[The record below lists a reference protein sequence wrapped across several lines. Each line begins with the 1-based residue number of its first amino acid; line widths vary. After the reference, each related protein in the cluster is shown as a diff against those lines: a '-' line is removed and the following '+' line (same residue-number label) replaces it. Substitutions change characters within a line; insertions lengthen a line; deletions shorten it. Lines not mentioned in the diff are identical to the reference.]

1 MSRSCRRLGGRVRSA
16 GLVATSA
23 GLAIALSGALV
34 GLPTASGAP
43 IRQASSATS
52 VTHTVTRTVR
62 TSSGSHVLDRKKVT
76 LHVAQTQGLRD
87 RQEVN
92 VSWSGAHP
100 TGGVIANQNS
110 STAQQEEYP
119 FVLLE
124 CRGVDSTKVPAKQR
138 LSPETCWTNA
148 TTERFQEDF
157 NTVGD
162 ATTAYPP
169 WRLDQYG
176 TKAQRSAVAGAP
188 KKRPAACFGAAPSEY
203 WVPFVAA
210 NGTHYNGGPDGCAGT
225 APEAVGDS
233 NQTLPS
239 NETFGATQTNGR
251 GSTKFDMWTA
261 DTNASLGCSSVVK
274 CALVAVPVMGVSCD
288 PDAHG
293 MPHSDRPPA
302 DEIAGDTS
310 QCEAT
315 GHYAPGQLGDGA
327 GHEDLAVSGALW
339 WAASNWRNR
348 ITVPLTFAQTADVCD
363 LVGASN
369 AVDVYGS
376 ELMTQLTEQWAP
388 KFCLSKS
395 LFNFKHIQTGEPEAR
410 NLLASGG
417 IDAAFTSD
425 PQASGYPEPTVEAP
439 TAVSGFAVTFA
450 VDNNAHRPVTT
461 LRLDPRLLAK
471 LMTESYPALADIKN
485 GDSALSHNPLNIT
498 DDPEFQALN
507 PGVSTSS
514 EVAATLLDLSSQSDV
529 VEALT
534 SYINADPEARAWLNG
549 KPDPWGMVVN
559 KAYRGIKLPVNSWPL
574 LDTYEPKDIYQ
585 AGLNDC
591 LFNAPVPY
599 LPLVA
604 APVQR
609 LSQISLAMQFAIANS
624 QTVCSQP
631 LQGVSAGEK
640 LVSVGR
646 ENPGFRFMLGVTSIA
661 DAQRYRLDMA
671 SLETQTAPTAAAK
684 FTSTAGRTFV
694 SPSDASMKA
703 AMALAKPNSSSG
715 TWPISQTKLRTAPAG
730 AHAYPGTMV
739 VYTAVPTKG
748 LPHGLAVDYAK
759 LLQYAATDGQH
770 TGYGNGQLPPGY
782 LPLTQAEGLAQLAD
796 YTTRAAAAV
805 KAQNGALP
813 ALVGKPGA
821 GTNGGD
827 GGGSGT
833 GSGTGTGTGSG
844 GDDNEPGVTPPTT
857 GSSKDKAAGTGTT
870 PTVAGTPSA
879 TSPGITAAA
888 SSTVAGTALPALL
901 VLAILSGL
909 IAPIIVRFR
918 GRRGSP

>member
-1 MSRSCRRLGGRVRSA
+1 VTRR
-16 GLVATSA
+16 LVATATAMLALTA
-23 GLAIALSGALV
+23 GIGGSM
-34 GLPTASGAP
+34 LPAAV
-43 IRQASSATS
+43 SSAAAAAGGGSAST

-62 TSSGSHVLDRKKVT
+62 TSSGSHTIDRRKVT

-87 RQEVN
+87 RQEVD

-100 TGGVIANQNS
+100 TGGVIADQNS

-124 CRGVDSTKVPAKQR
+124 CRGTDSTHVAAKQQ
-138 LSPETCWTNA
+138 LSPSTCWTNA

-157 NTVGD
+157 NTS
-162 ATTAYPP
+162 YPS

-176 TKAQRSAVAGAP
+176 TKAQRAAVVGAP
-188 KKRPAACFGAAPSEY
+188 KKRPAACFGAAPAEY
-203 WVPFVAA
+203 WVPFDSA
-210 NGTHYNGGPDGCAGT
+210 NGTTYAGGPDGCAGT

-233 NQTLPS
+233 NQSLPS

-251 GSTKFDMWTA
+251 GSAKFDVWTS
-261 DTNASLGCSSVVK
+261 DTNASLGCNSTVS
-274 CALVAVPVMGVSCD
+274 CALVAVPIMGLSCD
-288 PDAHG
+288 PGAHR
-293 MPHSDRPPA
+293 MPAADKPPSDELA
-302 DEIAGDTS
+302 DDTA
-310 QCEAT
+310 QCEAK
-315 GHYAPGQLGDGA
+315 GHFAPGQLGDSA

-348 ITVPLTFAQTADVCD
+348 ITVPLSFAQTSDVCN
-363 LVGASN
+363 LVGGSA

-388 KFCLSKS
+388 KFCLTKS
-395 LFNFKHIQTGEPEAR
+395 LFNFKHVQTGEPEAR

-425 PQASGYPEPTVEAP
+425 SQPAGYPEPTVQAP

-450 VDNNAHRPVTT
+450 VDNDQNRPVTT

-471 LMTESYPALADIKN
+471 LMTESYPALADIKSN
-485 GDSALSHNPLNIT
+485 DPALANNPLNIT

-507 PGVSTSS
+507 PGVSTST

-529 VEALT
+529 VDALT
-534 SYINADPEARAWLNG
+534 SYINADPDARAWLNG

-559 KAYRGIKLPVNSWPL
+559 SAYRHIKLPVNTWPL
-574 LDTYEPKDIYQ
+574 LDTFEPKDIYQ

-640 LVSVGR
+640 LVAIGR
-646 ENPGFRFMLGVTSIA
+646 QNPGFRFMLGVTSIA
-661 DAQRYRLDMA
+661 DADRYRLNTA

-684 FTSTAGRTFV
+684 FTNSSGRTFV
-694 SPSDASMKA
+694 APTQASMKA
-703 AMALAKPNSSSG
+703 AVALAKPAPSTG
-715 TWPISQTKLRTAPAG
+715 TWPISSTKLRTSPAG
-730 AHAYPGTMV
+730 AHAYPGTMI
-739 VYTAVPTKG
+739 VYTAVPTKS
-748 LPHGLAVDYAK
+748 LPKSTAADYAK
-759 LLQYAATDGQH
+759 LLTFASGPGQKS
-770 TGYGNGQLPPGY
+770 GFGNGQLPPGY
-782 LPLTQAEGLAQLAD
+782 LPLTATNGLGVLAD
-796 YTTRAAAAV
+796 YTARAAVAV
-805 KAQNGALP
+805 KNQAGALP
-813 ALVGKPGA
+813 PLVDHP
-821 GTNGGD
+821 T
-827 GGGSGT
+827 GGGSGGTGPGAGT
-833 GSGTGTGTGSG
+833 GSGTGAGTTPGSGTSGSPGDLGTPPSTGTTKTGPAGPGS
-844 GDDNEPGVTPPTT
+844 
-857 GSSKDKAAGTGTT
+857 T
-870 PTVAGTPSA
+870 PTVAGSTSA
-879 TSPGITAAA
+879 TSPGLTAAA
-888 SSTVAGTALPALL
+888 SSSVAGTALPALL
-901 VLAILSGL
+901 GLAVLSGL
-909 IAPIIVRFR
+909 LAPIVQRFR
-918 GRRGSP
+918 GLRRSR